1 MGQCGSKDKERKRFA
16 PVPLPTAVLKIACGA
31 SHSMLVREPMFLV
44 GFGRNDMGQLGLPGE
59 KPPPIVKQPLVTP
72 RANQVSS

>member
-1 MGQCGSKDKERKRFA
+1 
-16 PVPLPTAVLKIACGA
+16 
-31 SHSMLVREPMFLV
+31 MLVREPMLLV